1 MKKLGYAGLSSL
13 LCLAF
18 SLPVLGQQPAAGAA
32 AAAPAADEA
41 CNAKYRSYYAAQ
53 SDMKLFDDYV
63 NDPKCKESIYRN
75 SAFQLMAKALSDAM
89 KWKDMMTIAT
99 RYEKEVPAA
108 AKTDGGLYIT
118 SQGLTAASQVGDAAK
133 MIEFGEKVLVIS
145 PNDLN
150 AILVVATTIPVSNL
164 PTDPAALDK
173 AMNRAMELAKKL
185 LAMTRPEGVDDKVWQ
200 LQVLGPAHGVVGV
213 VYLQKT
219 QYPEAAAEFEQAV
232 KINPKDQLSWYRY
245 GISLTK
251 ITIAAQALIGPA
263 IDEINNNRTP
273 GPERDAA
280 IAKRDAI
287 QTDYDDKRDKTI
299 DIMLSA
305 VALPDAA
312 ITKAAKATLDSLWM
326 PAHDNTLNGLDD
338 AIAKR
343 KAELNSK

>member
-1 MKKLGYAGLSSL
+1 
-13 LCLAF
+13 
-18 SLPVLGQQPAAGAA
+18 
-32 AAAPAADEA
+32 
-41 CNAKYRSYYAAQ
+41 
-53 SDMKLFDDYV
+53 
-63 NDPKCKESIYRN
+63 
-75 SAFQLMAKALSDAM
+75 
-89 KWKDMMTIAT
+89 KDMMTIAT

-280 IAKRDAI
+280 IAKRD
-287 QTDYDDKRDKTI
+287 
-299 DIMLSA
+299 
-305 VALPDAA
+305 
-312 ITKAAKATLDSLWM
+312 
-326 PAHDNTLNGLDD
+326 
-338 AIAKR
+338 
-343 KAELNSK
+343 